1 MQRQLIFQLQQTTVL
16 KLLRLQFLF
25 WKRFLKIYGDHNIKF
40 HWVKGHNNDF
50 YNERCDFLAN
60 LAAKNSK
67 LIEDLGYINNN
78 LN

>member
-1 MQRQLIFQLQQTTVL
+1 MEKIF
-16 KLLRLQFLF
+16 KNICEH
-25 WKRFLKIYGDHNIKF
+25 KIKF

-67 LIEDLGYINNN
+67 LIEDIGYSNN